1 MHVRMEPMDG
11 GHQSDATLPRLHA
24 SSNGAGRRP
33 DLKMIVGSSSY
44 SPNSASPDVANATTP
59 ALVVA
64 RFSAAL
70 RAASDDLHRIGVS
83 ALSRAPV
90 PVLNAWTR

>member
-11 GHQSDATLPRLHA
+11 GHQSGAALRRLHA
-24 SSNGAGRRP
+24 SSNGTGSRP
-33 DLKMIVGSSSY
+33 ALKMIVGSSSY

-64 RFSAAL
+64 GFSAVL
-70 RAASDDLHRIGVS
+70 RAVSDDLHRIGVS
-83 ALSRAPV
+83 AMSRTPL
-90 PVLNAWTR
+90 PILNAWTR